1 MTSDDVTVRIGCAAD
16 APAVLGFFDR
26 AIAWLVERG
35 RTGQWGSAP
44 FSSEPRQVERVH
56 GWAGSGGLRIAE
68 IDGTPVGAMVLGTA
82 PPYVHP
88 AREPELYLLVFITD
102 RRYAGRGVGRVLLDR
117 AAVEAVG
124 GGTPLLRVDCWAGGD
139 GELVRYYEGAGFT
152 PTERFTVGDWEGQVL
167 IRRCDE
173 P

>member
-1 MTSDDVTVRIGCAAD
+1 MTSDDVTVRIGSAAD
-16 APAVLGFFDR
+16 TPAVLGFFDR

-35 RTGQWGSAP
+35 RIGQWGSAP

-56 GWAGSGGLRIAE
+56 GWAGSGG
-68 IDGTPVGAMVLGTA
+68 
-82 PPYVHP
+82 
-88 AREPELYLLVFITD
+88 
-102 RRYAGRGVGRVLLDR
+102 
-117 AAVEAVG
+117 
-124 GGTPLLRVDCWAGGD
+124 
-139 GELVRYYEGAGFT
+139 ELVRYYERAGFT